1 MKMSREEKTEIIN
14 LELEEENK
22 ILLSKM
28 KKLQEEYEVLRKD
41 NIYLKNFLAISF
53 PAHIKNEY
61 EKTYSELEKIKYS
74 RTYKF
79 ANKLNNIIRRK

>member
-1 MKMSREEKTEIIN
+1 MKMYKEEKKEIIN

-41 NIYLKNFLAISF
+41 NIYLKN
-53 PAHIKNEY
+53 EY

>member
-1 MKMSREEKTEIIN
+1 MKMSREEKTEIVN

-41 NIYLKNFLAISF
+41 NIYLKN
-53 PAHIKNEY
+53 EY

>member
-28 KKLQEEYEVLRKD
+28 KKIQEEYEVLRKD
-41 NIYLKNFLAISF
+41 NIYL
-53 PAHIKNEY
+53 KNEY

>member
-1 MKMSREEKTEIIN
+1 M
-14 LELEEENK
+14 ELEEENK

-41 NIYLKNFLAISF
+41 NIYL
-53 PAHIKNEY
+53 KNEY

>member
-28 KKLQEEYEVLRKD
+28 KKLQEGYEVLRKD
-41 NIYLKNFLAISF
+41 NIYL
-53 PAHIKNEY
+53 KNEY

-79 ANKLNNIIRRK
+79 ANKLNNIIRRKSK

>member
-1 MKMSREEKTEIIN
+1 MKMSREEKEIIN

-41 NIYLKNFLAISF
+41 NIYLKN
-53 PAHIKNEY
+53 EY

>member
-1 MKMSREEKTEIIN
+1 MKMSREKKTEIIN

-41 NIYLKNFLAISF
+41 NIY
-53 PAHIKNEY
+53 
-61 EKTYSELEKIKYS
+61 
-74 RTYKF
+74 
-79 ANKLNNIIRRK
+79 